1 LEQLENAFKK
11 NPVADMLFF
20 REGYFSHEKIKRVC
34 EWARITINPSSQV
47 IKIKMAKIGP
57 LSSTARE
64 KL

>member
-1 LEQLENAFKK
+1 LENAAKK

-47 IKIKMAKIGP
+47 IKIKMEKIGP